1 MDESLKKLQEDFVS
15 SYIRKEKRERLLFEL
30 NNEKRRYSSLD
41 RFCHH
46 TKELLDER
54 KILYAGTR
62 LEKEKVYFDLLKN
75 EGKKSCILLSPDP
88 YLDCKEMTLEEA
100 VKEMFLC
107 NDACILIGN
116 DFALMQEEAMK
127 GGTDRYLLKRK

>member
-30 NNEKRRYSSLD
+30 NNEKRRYSGLD

-54 KILYAGTR
+54 KILYTGMR
-62 LEKEKVYFDLLKN
+62 LEKEKVYLDLLKN
-75 EGKKSCILLSPDP
+75 EGRKAVSC
-88 YLDCKEMTLEEA
+88 
-100 VKEMFLC
+100 FLP
-107 NDACILIGN
+107 ILILT
-116 DFALMQEEAMK
+116 A
-127 GGTDRYLLKRK
+127 RK